1 MARNM
6 STPMTECD
14 PHPWLLFFVESRL
27 WQFELVPPFYEGS
40 DRARCENGYALQVF
54 KNLAARSPQLQT
66 LSYRMINTMNGP
78 PRLPPFFYEPGELL
92 YPPNQIVPS
101 EAVWTHHV
109 LAEVNFA
116 PATAAAL
123 LATCREMRTR
133 ILLFLREQALLHV
146 IVAPDP
152 GQFVGSS
159 SLWLARHRMPD
170 ELRCILR
177 ERQHNFFLCRDVPV
191 LALEILELRSFGC
204 CPPTRG
210 VTP

>member
-1 MARNM
+1 M

-66 LSYRMINTMNGP
+66 LSYRIINTMNGP

-116 PATAAAL
+116 PVTAAAL

-133 ILLFLREQALLHV
+133 ILLFCASRPFYMSSWLLIPDNLWDQAACGSLDIACRTSCV
-146 IVAPDP
+146 VFCENANTTFSCVAT
-152 GQFVGSS
+152 
-159 SLWLARHRMPD
+159 
-170 ELRCILR
+170 
-177 ERQHNFFLCRDVPV
+177 FLYWR
-191 LALEILELRSFGC
+191 
-204 CPPTRG
+204 
-210 VTP
+210 